1 MKLNQHKF
9 IFSFFIALTIAIS
22 ACSTGKKATEPV
34 TAKSSTS
41 SNKSNKGLAEHEKKE
56 LDFTFVNAA
65 KEKMLGNMD
74 RAAELYAQ
82 CIRIDGANDAA
93 MFELARILISQ
104 NKINDAQFFAKSAAA
119 INPDNEWYQ
128 MLLADIYQKTRQYD
142 EAAIVYTRLTKKFPH
157 RIDYSLELAN
167 VLVLAGKHNDA
178 LKIYEKIES
187 EMGISPELALQKEQL
202 WIKLGKIDKAAEE
215 LLKLIEKYP
224 DEPQFY
230 GMLAELY
237 QANDM
242 NEKAIELYSKI
253 EQMDPG
259 NPFVHLSLAEHYRTK
274 GEKEKSFS
282 HLKQAFMSPKLELET
297 KITIL
302 SSYFPLVQNSPE
314 MLEQALELNEEM
326 VKSHGEDSRV
336 YTIYGDFLFTA
347 RKHEKAKTQY
357 LKALELDKDK
367 FVVWQQLM
375 WIDNELKDYN
385 SMKSRSEEALTY
397 FPNQPLVY
405 FFNGLANN
413 QLKNY
418 EEAVDSYST
427 GSMLVVDNDAMLA
440 QFYSSMGDSYHQL
453 KKHKE
458 SDEAYDKALKI
469 DSQNATV
476 LNNYSYYL
484 SLRGEKLEKA
494 EEMSKLSNKLEPAN
508 ASYEDTYAWVLYKL
522 EKYKEA
528 KEWLE
533 KAMNNGGN
541 ENGTILE
548 HYGDVLYKLGKK
560 DEAITYWN
568 KAKLSGDGSELLNKK
583 LADRALYE

>member
-1 MKLNQHKF
+1 MKIIQSKL
-9 IFSFFIALTIAIS
+9 IISLLLSLTIAVS
-22 ACSTGKKATEPV
+22 SCSSGKKTTSPVSAKATSPIS
-34 TAKSSTS
+34 K
-41 SNKSNKGLAEHEKKE
+41 NNKGLSEHERKE

-82 CIRIDGANDAA
+82 CIRIDGSNDAS
-93 MFELARILISQ
+93 MFELARILVSQ
-104 NKINDAQFFAKSAAA
+104 NKVADAQFFAKSAAA
-119 INPDNEWYQ
+119 IDPENEWYQ
-128 MLLADIYQKTRQYD
+128 LLLADIYQKTRQYD
-142 EAAIVYTRLTKKFPH
+142 DAAIVYSRLTKKFPH
-157 RIDYSLELAN
+157 RTDYFLEHAN
-167 VLVLAGKHNDA
+167 VLVLAGKHNEA
-178 LKIYEKIES
+178 LKIYDNIENQ
-187 EMGISPELALQKEQL
+187 MGVSPELALQKQQL

-242 NEKAIELYSKI
+242 HEKAIELYNKI
-253 EQMDPG
+253 EQLDPG
-259 NPFVHLSLAEHYRTK
+259 NPFVNLSLAEHYRTK
-274 GEKEKSFS
+274 GEKAKSFT
-282 HLKQAFMSPKLELET
+282 HLKLAFNSPKLELET
-297 KITIL
+297 KINIL

-314 MLEQALELNEEM
+314 MMEQALELNEEM
-326 VKSHGEDSRV
+326 VKTHGEDARV
-336 YTIYGDFLFTA
+336 YAIYGDFLFTA
-347 RKHEKAKTQY
+347 KKHAEAKVQY

-367 FVVWQQLM
+367 FAVWQQLL

-405 FFNGLANN
+405 FFNGLANG
-413 QLKNY
+413 QLKNH
-418 EEAVDSYST
+418 EEAVDAYKT
-427 GSMLVVDNDAMLA
+427 GSMLVVDNDAMLT

-458 SDEAYDKALKI
+458 SDEAYDKALNI
-469 DSQNATV
+469 DPQNASV

-484 SLRGEKLEKA
+484 SLRGENLEKA
-494 EEMSKLSNKLEPAN
+494 EQMSKLSNKLEPGN
-508 ASYEDTYAWVLYKL
+508 ASYEDTHAWVLYKAGN
-522 EKYKEA
+522 YKEA

-533 KAMNNGGN
+533 KAMNNGGG

-548 HYGDVLYKLGKK
+548 HYGDVLYKLGQK
-560 DEAITYWN
+560 DEAIKYWN
-568 KAKLSGDGSELLNKK
+568 KAKTAGDGSDLLNKK
-583 LADRALYE
+583 VADRALYE

>member
-1 MKLNQHKF
+1 MKLLQYKF
-9 IFSFFIALTIAIS
+9 VFAALLSLTMVIS
-22 ACSTGKKATEPV
+22 ACSTGKKTTSPISTKAVSPINKS
-34 TAKSSTS
+34 AKSLS
-41 SNKSNKGLAEHEKKE
+41 EHEKKE
-56 LDFTFVNAA
+56 LDYIFVNAA

-82 CIRIDGANDAA
+82 CIRIDGSNDAA

-104 NKINDAQFFAKSAAA
+104 NKVNDAQFFAKSAAA

-142 EAAIVYTRLTKKFPH
+142 EATVVYNRLIKRFPH

-167 VLVLAGKHNDA
+167 ILVLAGKHTEA
-178 LKIYEKIES
+178 LKIYDKIEN
-187 EMGISPELALQKEQL
+187 EVGVSPELSLQKEQL
-202 WIKLGKIDKAAEE
+202 WIKLGNIDKAAGE

-224 DEPQFY
+224 DESQFY

-242 NEKAIELYSKI
+242 HEKAIELYNKI
-253 EQMDPG
+253 EQIDPG
-259 NPFVHLSLAEHYRTK
+259 NPFVHLSLAEHYRSK
-274 GEKEKSFS
+274 GEKTKSFS
-282 HLKQAFMSPKLELET
+282 HLKQAFNSPKLELET

-314 MLEQALELNEEM
+314 MMEQALELNEEM
-326 VKSHGEDSRV
+326 VKSHGEDARV
-336 YTIYGDFLFTA
+336 YAIYGDFLFTA
-347 RKHEKAKTQY
+347 KKNEQAKVQY
-357 LKALELDKDK
+357 LKALDLDKDK
-367 FVVWQQLM
+367 FAVWQQLL
-375 WIDNELKDYN
+375 WIDNELRDYS

-405 FFNGLANN
+405 FFNGLANS

-418 EEAVDSYST
+418 QEAVDSYKT
-427 GSMLVVDNDAMLA
+427 GSILVVDNDAMLV

-458 SDEAYDKALKI
+458 SDESYEKALNI
-469 DSQNATV
+469 DPQNATV

-484 SLRGEKLEKA
+484 SLRGENLEKA
-494 EEMSKLSNKLEPAN
+494 EKMSKLSNKLEPHN
-508 ASYEDTYAWVLYKL
+508 ASFEDTYGWVLYKSG
-522 EKYKEA
+522 KFKEA

-533 KAMNNGGN
+533 KAMGNGGKD
-541 ENGTILE
+541 NGTILE
-548 HYGDVLYKLGKK
+548 HYGDVLYKLGQK
-560 DEAITYWN
+560 DEAIKYWN
-568 KAKLSGDGSELLNKK
+568 KAKIAGDGSELLNKK